1 MYTIGYMMNLPLFL
15 NDVSGS
21 EIVVIFLFILIF
33 FGSKSIPGIAKTLGR
48 GLYQIRNAT
57 SEIQNEIKKSG
68 VDVGKDL
75 NLKNILIEKQEE
87 LVGPMD
93 QIYSEI
99 ENTIHYDNSTN
110 KNLIENTIPTEDKTV
125 KNTTIDNTTSE
136 NTMPT
141 ESKTVDN
148 TTLEV
153 DSNSSDQ
160 KNKVT

>member
-1 MYTIGYMMNLPLFL
+1 MNLPLFL

-33 FGSKSIPGIAKTLGR
+33 FGSKSIPGIAKTLGK

-68 VDVGKDL
+68 VDIGKDV

-99 ENTIHYDNSTN
+99 ENTIHYDNTTN
-110 KNLIENTIPTEDKTV
+110 INPTENTIPIGDKTL
-125 KNTTIDNTTSE
+125 DNTIQE
-136 NTMPT
+136 I
-141 ESKTVDN
+141 
-148 TTLEV
+148 
-153 DSNSSDQ
+153 DSNSSEQ

>member
-1 MYTIGYMMNLPLFL
+1 MMNLPLFL

-110 KNLIENTIPTEDKTV
+110 KKSIENTIPTEDKTV

>member
-1 MYTIGYMMNLPLFL
+1 MMNIPLFL

-21 EIVVIFLFILIF
+21 EILVILIIILMF

-99 ENTIHYDNSTN
+99 ENTIHYDNSTIKKPVEN
-110 KNLIENTIPTEDKTV
+110 STPVENATPVENTTPEI
-125 KNTTIDNTTSE
+125 
-136 NTMPT
+136 
-141 ESKTVDN
+141 
-148 TTLEV
+148 

-160 KNKVT
+160 KNQVT

>member
-110 KNLIENTIPTEDKTV
+110 KNLIENTIPIEDKTV
-125 KNTTIDNTTSE
+125 DNTTLDNTTSE

-141 ESKTVDN
+141 ESKKEDN

>member
-1 MYTIGYMMNLPLFL
+1 MMNLPLFL

-48 GLYQIRNAT
+48 GFYQIRNAT

-110 KNLIENTIPTEDKTV
+110 KNLIENTIPTEDKTL
-125 KNTTIDNTTSE
+125 DNTTSE

>member
-1 MYTIGYMMNLPLFL
+1 MMNLPLFL

-33 FGSKSIPGIAKTLGR
+33 FGSKSIPGIAKTLGK

-68 VDVGKDL
+68 VDIGKDL
-75 NLKNILIEKQEE
+75 NLKNILLEKQEE
-87 LVGPMD
+87 LIGPMD

-99 ENTIHYDNSTN
+99 ENTIHYDNSPN
-110 KNLIENTIPTEDKTV
+110 KKPIENTISTEDKTLDT
-125 KNTTIDNTTSE
+125 KTLDNTTIE
-136 NTMPT
+136 NKIPT
-141 ESKTVDN
+141 ENKTLDN

-160 KNKVT
+160 KNPVT

>member
-68 VDVGKDL
+68 VDIGKDL

-110 KNLIENTIPTEDKTV
+110 KKSIKNTIQTEEKTV
-125 KNTTIDNTTSE
+125 ENTTIDNTTSE

-160 KNKVT
+160 KK

>member
-33 FGSKSIPGIAKTLGR
+33 FGSKSIPGIAKTLGK

-68 VDVGKDL
+68 VDIGKDL

>member
-1 MYTIGYMMNLPLFL
+1 MYTIVYMMNLPLFL

-33 FGSKSIPGIAKTLGR
+33 FGSKSIPGIAKTLGK

-68 VDVGKDL
+68 VDIGKDV
-75 NLKNILIEKQEE
+75 NLKNILIEKKEE

-99 ENTIHYDNSTN
+99 ENTIHYDNTTN
-110 KNLIENTIPTEDKTV
+110 INPTENTIPIEDKTL
-125 KNTTIDNTTSE
+125 DNTIQE
-136 NTMPT
+136 I
-141 ESKTVDN
+141 
-148 TTLEV
+148 

>member
-1 MYTIGYMMNLPLFL
+1 MMNLPLFL

-21 EIVVIFLFILIF
+21 EIVVIFLFILVF
-33 FGSKSIPGIAKTLGR
+33 FGSKSIPGIAKTLGK

-68 VDVGKDL
+68 VDIGKDL

-110 KNLIENTIPTEDKTV
+110 KKSIENTIPTEDKTV
-125 KNTTIDNTTSE
+125 ENTTIDNTTSE
-136 NTMPT
+136 NTIPT
-141 ESKTVDN
+141 ENKTVDN
-148 TTLEV
+148 TTLEI

-160 KNKVT
+160 KNPVT

>member
-33 FGSKSIPGIAKTLGR
+33 FGSKSIPGIAKTLGK

-68 VDVGKDL
+68 VDIGKDL

-110 KNLIENTIPTEDKTV
+110 KNPIENTIPTEDKTID
-125 KNTTIDNTTSE
+125 NATIDNTKIE
-136 NTMPT
+136 NTIPK
-141 ESKTVDN
+141 ESKILDN

-160 KNKVT
+160 KNPVT

>member
-1 MYTIGYMMNLPLFL
+1 MNLPLFL

-48 GLYQIRNAT
+48 GFYQIRNAT

-68 VDVGKDL
+68 VDIGKDL

-110 KNLIENTIPTEDKTV
+110 KNLIENTIPTEDKTL
-125 KNTTIDNTTSE
+125 DNTTSE

>member
-1 MYTIGYMMNLPLFL
+1 MMNLPLFL

-87 LVGPMD
+87 LV
-93 QIYSEI
+93 
-99 ENTIHYDNSTN
+99 
-110 KNLIENTIPTEDKTV
+110 
-125 KNTTIDNTTSE
+125 
-136 NTMPT
+136 
-141 ESKTVDN
+141 
-148 TTLEV
+148 
-153 DSNSSDQ
+153 
-160 KNKVT
+160 

>member
-1 MYTIGYMMNLPLFL
+1 MMNLPLFL
-15 NDVSGS
+15 SDVSGS

-33 FGSKSIPGIAKTLGR
+33 FGSKSIPGIAKTLGK

-68 VDVGKDL
+68 VDIGKDL

-87 LVGPMD
+87 LIGPMD

-110 KNLIENTIPTEDKTV
+110 KKSIENTIPTEDKTLD
-125 KNTTIDNTTSE
+125 NTTLDNTTSE

-160 KNKVT
+160 KK